1 MILLCVCFF
10 FPTKSNLSLLHGP
23 NIPGSYAMLFFTAL
37 DFMFTTRHI
46 HNWASFRFGP
56 ATSFCLELL
65 VIALNSYP
73 VAYWTPSDLGG
84 SSSSVISFCLFILFM
99 EFSKQEYWSEFPF
112 PPPVDHVFSELFT
125 MTLPSW
131 VALNGMAHSFIEL
144 CKPLCHDKAV
154 VHEGGGFLLLSQHGA
169 CYLELESIY

>member
-10 FPTKSNLSLLHGP
+10 FPTKSHLSLIHGP
-23 NIPGSYAMLFFTAL
+23 NIPGSYAMLFFTAF

-84 SSSSVISFCLFILFM
+84 SSSSVISFCLFVLF
-99 EFSKQEYWSEFPF
+99 
-112 PPPVDHVFSELFT
+112 L
-125 MTLPSW
+125 
-131 VALNGMAHSFIEL
+131 
-144 CKPLCHDKAV
+144 
-154 VHEGGGFLLLSQHGA
+154 GFLRQTMEWFAISSSSGPHFVRTVHYVLSILGGPAWNSSWLHWVMQAPLPWQGCDPWREHK
-169 CYLELESIY
+169 Y